1 MCKIVQNIYHFQQ
14 IATLKIY
21 RFHPFC
27 EVYTKDEISYNVISK
42 KSMIAHYGVNTFA
55 VKIIGGN

>member
-27 EVYTKDEISYNVISK
+27 EVYTKDEISYNVIRK
-42 KSMIAHYGVNTFA
+42 KV
-55 VKIIGGN
+55 